1 MNLPLVS
8 VLVGLGSIC
17 SCAAASFD
25 AAPFGSLLP
34 EGNGVFWEDPREIH
48 QVTVRFE
55 GVAPP
60 VSGLRLEYWG
70 SRWPQQHLPKDRQPG
85 GGDVGWMELGNWF
98 NGGWRAADAEA
109 KAEGSQVTFSFRP
122 LNEKEHPGLK
132 DYPVR
137 FRYSLKIRVRGEGAL
152 PRIERIQAFTDST
165 YEQRT
170 VRLAWERPP
179 GQVRIEAFNG
189 EVQGIEQASP
199 LEHRLALKAVAN
211 TDPNTLD
218 RTLVT
223 VRNGQEVFT
232 FGADNVAKEALFVPR
247 FGVAVLPGEDGRDYA
262 AVAARQREGHSA
274 TLYERVAQMPEQTW
288 RSAWDNMPAK
298 KSRICFP
305 LGLDG
310 GRQRFL
316 LEADGAILFRANDHY
331 LRDRPGKDTP
341 RLGLEAA
348 PVWLRFG
355 ALPQPVERHI
365 EEESIPICCTT
376 WEVEGLRISQTALV
390 TELNGARADAATPP
404 AERPGSV
411 RRPVRPEQH
420 FSRRP
425 QRHLAAELQ
434 PRRGGKGLA
443 RRRPGPALAGRG
455 AARAGHRRLPA
466 RRGRPNPQVE
476 LDAVPG

>member
-1 MNLPLVS
+1 M
-8 VLVGLGSIC
+8 
-17 SCAAASFD
+17 
-25 AAPFGSLLP
+25 
-34 EGNGVFWEDPREIH
+34 
-48 QVTVRFE
+48 
-55 GVAPP
+55 
-60 VSGLRLEYWG
+60 
-70 SRWPQQHLPKDRQPG
+70 
-85 GGDVGWMELGNWF
+85 
-98 NGGWRAADAEA
+98 
-109 KAEGSQVTFSFRP
+109 
-122 LNEKEHPGLK
+122 
-132 DYPVR
+132 
-137 FRYSLKIRVRGEGAL
+137 
-152 PRIERIQAFTDST
+152 
-165 YEQRT
+165 
-170 VRLAWERPP
+170 
-179 GQVRIEAFNG
+179 
-189 EVQGIEQASP
+189 
-199 LEHRLALKAVAN
+199 AN

-404 AERPGSV
+404 PERPGSV

-443 RRRPGPALAGRG
+443 RRQPGPALAGRG

-466 RRGRPNPQVE
+466 RRRQAKPSSGVGRCPRVRPRRF
-476 LDAVPG
+476 